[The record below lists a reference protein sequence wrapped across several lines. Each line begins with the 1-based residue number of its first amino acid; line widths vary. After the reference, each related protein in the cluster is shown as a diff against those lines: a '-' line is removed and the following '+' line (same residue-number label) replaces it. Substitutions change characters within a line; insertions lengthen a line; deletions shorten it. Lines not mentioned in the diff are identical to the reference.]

1 MAGRARIGD
10 VANLAG
16 VSTATVSRVLTGNV
30 PVSPELRRRVLDA
43 AEELDYSVNPA
54 ARALRSDRTSSVGI
68 VVPDLT
74 NPFFTA
80 LVDQVERGL
89 RDLRLSLHVCSSAG
103 DVEIERDRVR
113 SLQRS
118 QVEVLVVTPVDHE
131 ASGAVLREA
140 ASSTPLVMLDQVAAD
155 VDSDWVGTDES
166 EGMRLVVDHLV
177 EQGVRT
183 AAYVGAQP
191 LDSSSIK
198 RHDAVRR
205 HAADRGIE
213 LVGGD
218 ELLGQFSVE
227 WGVEAARR
235 LADRALPEAVVCAA
249 DVIALGVLQELDAR
263 GVSVPDDALV
273 TGYDDIPLSSHP
285 RLSLTTVRQPLAEI
299 SARAVALVDD
309 LRGGAADRA
318 PVHEALLPHLV
329 VRSSSSRSTS

>member
-10 VANLAG
+10 VAKLAG

-30 PVSPELRRRVLDA
+30 PVSPQLRERVLDA
-43 AEELDYSVNPA
+43 AAQLDYSVNPA

-89 RDLRLSLHVCSSAG
+89 RDLGLSLHVCSSAG
-103 DVEIERDRVR
+103 DVAIERDRVR

-131 ASGAVLREA
+131 ASGEVLREA
-140 ASSTPLVMLDQVAAD
+140 AASVPLVMLDQVAAD

-198 RHDAVRR
+198 RYDAVRE
-205 HAADRGIE
+205 HAAGRGIE

-235 LADRALPEAVVCAA
+235 LADRTLPEAVVCAA

-263 GVSVPDDALV
+263 GVAVPEDALV

-299 SARAVALVDD
+299 SARAVALVED
-309 LRGGAADRA
+309 LRGGGDDRV
-318 PVHEALLPHLV
+318 PVHEALLPRLV
-329 VRSSSSRSTS
+329 VRSSSSRSTQ